1 MLNPSHFSQQEN
13 HFYHYFTAP
22 FVMLD
27 NEYFGCVASIY
38 LFVKI
43 ITLH

>member
-1 MLNPSHFSQQEN
+1 
-13 HFYHYFTAP
+13 
-22 FVMLD
+22 MLD